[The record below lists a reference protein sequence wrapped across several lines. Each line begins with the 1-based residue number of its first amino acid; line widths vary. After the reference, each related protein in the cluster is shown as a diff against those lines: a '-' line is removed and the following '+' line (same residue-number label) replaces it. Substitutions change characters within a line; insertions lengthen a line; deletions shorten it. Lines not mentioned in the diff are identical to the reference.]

1 MSTWIPTVG
10 ARARAACLA
19 SRVAI
24 AAPTSSCDVGP
35 NVDVSRSPHLEHHGR
50 AGAEGRAGPSSPSRG
65 FAASSASSADEA
77 ATARGSDASSSASTD
92 VSPTRPA
99 QSRKRVLYRGP
110 WLLPFRTLVRFKVFQ
125 LAGVGAAS
133 APLSAV
139 LNDDPLSMTTCGA
152 VAAVVGGSAAC
163 SLLLQYYASRYVGE
177 LSLLRDARGEAL
189 VRLSTMD
196 FWGSRRDT
204 DVRLE
209 QIVPPLR
216 DLPKRS
222 YEELA
227 SQMFVPLDVSAR
239 GGGAG
244 AVAKQHVLSLRHGEL
259 RDKKRLF
266 DLLGGKPVE
275 SWDA

>member
-1 MSTWIPTVG
+1 M
-10 ARARAACLA
+10 
-19 SRVAI
+19 
-24 AAPTSSCDVGP
+24 
-35 NVDVSRSPHLEHHGR
+35 
-50 AGAEGRAGPSSPSRG
+50 
-65 FAASSASSADEA
+65 
-77 ATARGSDASSSASTD
+77 
-92 VSPTRPA
+92 
-99 QSRKRVLYRGP
+99 
-110 WLLPFRTLVRFKVFQ
+110 RFKVFQ

-227 SQMFVPLDVSAR
+227 SQMFVPLDVLAR

-266 DLLGGKPVE
+266 DLLAGKPVE